1 MRITPV
7 NNINTN
13 AKTFNSQKQATPSFT
28 GKEKLFN
35 RLYDAVG
42 LTELIARGA
51 AKLAQTKTSDK
62 LIENAQT
69 WKHTSA
75 RWCDLENAAI
85 TFFYMYNTARSK
97 DIDEERKLPSMIQ
110 NAAVS
115 IAATIASAS
124 VDSLFDP
131 LIEKTAFEYQSLPK
145 EAVQNLKNNSKHGII
160 KSVKD
165 YHGAIRKLKS
175 NTIFT
180 AVVRFIVPVIMVPAV
195 GTLVAKLKE
204 YRNKKMG
211 ITEEDNK
218 QIQNI
223 QKQILNYQQAN
234 PLNPIGALQNR
245 TGSLLPSTQNNDN
258 KFKAMYA

>member
-1 MRITPV
+1 MRITSA
-7 NNINTN
+7 NN
-13 AKTFNSQKQATPSFT
+13 AVFNNNKQTKSPSFNG
-28 GKEKLFN
+28 GKEKFFN
-35 RLYDAVG
+35 RLYDSIG
-42 LTELIARGA
+42 LTELIARGTS
-51 AKLAQTKTSDK
+51 KLAQTKTSDK
-62 LIENAQT
+62 LIESVQT
-69 WKHTSA
+69 WKSPSA

-85 TFFYMYNTARSK
+85 TFFYMYNTFKNK

-124 VDSLFDP
+124 VDKLFNPIIDKAA
-131 LIEKTAFEYQSLPK
+131 LEYQNFSKDTMEKLCNASK
-145 EAVQNLKNNSKHGII
+145 YKNL

-165 YHGAIRKLKS
+165 YHGAIKKLKS

-180 AVVRFIVPVIMVPAV
+180 AVVRFIIPVIMVPAV

-204 YRNKKMG
+204 YRNKKAG
-211 ITEEDNK
+211 ITEADNK

-234 PLNPIGALQNR
+234 PLNPIGALQNKSS
-245 TGSLLPSTQNNDN
+245 GLIPKAQDNDN